1 MGHLLDLVQR
11 YYDACNTADT
21 DALEAAFTD
30 DAAHYFTRLPA
41 VHGGARIASLWA
53 AQQQRLGARWTVE
66 HGIESGNEAV
76 IEWTMTWTD
85 PASGTRRIDRGTE
98 WYLFSGD
105 RIAEIRA
112 YHHSDAA
119 NRSGDLVGF
128 DHAGR
133 GDTMPG
139 RGRAAAG

>member
-1 MGHLLDLVQR
+1 MAHLLDLVEA
-11 YYDACNTADT
+11 YYDACNAG
-21 DALEAAFTD
+21 DAERLEAAFTP

-41 VHGGARIASLWA
+41 AHGAGRIAELWA
-53 AQQQRLGARWTVE
+53 SYQRRLEARWTVE
-66 HGIESGNEAV
+66 HGIESGDEAV

-85 PASGTRRIDRGTE
+85 PAGGEPRLDRGTE
-98 WYLFSGD
+98 WYRFDGE

-112 YHHSDAA
+112 YYHSGPK

-133 GDTMPG
+133 GDTMLPD
-139 RGRAAAG
+139 